1 MNGHK
6 LSKAYCEYTGGGNYI
21 YQAKYNGYWIYGNIS
36 EWMYAFKIDPLR
48 YAKRSDSTEAPWH
61 RELHGVEF
69 QTWREIIESFSW
81 SDTVVGGDRDE
92 CIEIIK
98 ETQCLDVPSNIET
111 PGPGGEN

>member
-6 LSKAYCEYTGGGNYI
+6 LTNASCEYTGGGNYV
-21 YQAKYNGYWIYGNIS
+21 YQAKYNGYWVYGNID
-36 EWMYAFKIDPLR
+36 EWMYAFKIEPFR
-48 YAKRSDSTEAPWH
+48 YAKRTDSTEAPWH

-69 QTWREIIESFSW
+69 PTWQEIIDSLRDPEAEIF
-81 SDTVVGGDRDE
+81 GDREE

-98 ETQCLDVPSNIET
+98 ASQILDVPSNVET